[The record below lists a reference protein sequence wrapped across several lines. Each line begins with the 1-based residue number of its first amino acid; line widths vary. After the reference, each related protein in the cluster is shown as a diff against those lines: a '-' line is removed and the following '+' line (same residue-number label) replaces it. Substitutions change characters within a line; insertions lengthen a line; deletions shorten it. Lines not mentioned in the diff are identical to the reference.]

1 MALMNPVRELPLFSA
16 TTPYR
21 TVTTQVRALLP
32 TLLLV
37 YVPALL
43 ALGAV
48 FAASLASNVPVA
60 YFLRDPAG
68 TLHVPNY
75 IGVVSGLGVLLWCS
89 CAAVCMFSWAV
100 LKKTGASG
108 QWPAFFFSAG
118 IVTTVLLVDD
128 FFMLH
133 ENASQIYWR
142 FGEETVFALYG
153 VMFVFFIARSWR
165 AIASTEFLVF
175 VLACGFM
182 ALSLVCDKLNGPY
195 GDNVPAM
202 RLLIE
207 DGAKLLGIVAWLVYF
222 ARTCLAQ
229 TVPLFAREGPTIH

>member
-1 MALMNPVRELPLFSA
+1 MALMNPVRELPLLSA
-16 TTPYR
+16 TLPYR
-21 TVTTQVRALLP
+21 NIVAQARTLLP

-37 YVPALL
+37 YAPALL
-43 ALGAV
+43 VLGAV
-48 FAASLASNVPVA
+48 FAAGLAGNVPLA

-89 CAAVCMFSWAV
+89 CAAVCLFSWGV
-100 LKKTGASG
+100 LKKAGTKGR
-108 QWPAFFFSAG
+108 WPAFFFSAG
-118 IVTTVLLVDD
+118 IMTTVLLIDD

-142 FGEETVFALYG
+142 FGEEMVFALYG
-153 VMFVFFIARSWR
+153 VMFFFFIARFWR
-165 AIASTEFLVF
+165 TIASTEFLVF
-175 VLACGFM
+175 LLACGFM
-182 ALSLVCDKLNGPY
+182 GMSLVFDKLNGPY
-195 GDNVPAM
+195 GDNVPAL
-202 RLLIE
+202 RLLLE

-229 TVPLFAREGPTIH
+229 TVPLFARDSPSTH